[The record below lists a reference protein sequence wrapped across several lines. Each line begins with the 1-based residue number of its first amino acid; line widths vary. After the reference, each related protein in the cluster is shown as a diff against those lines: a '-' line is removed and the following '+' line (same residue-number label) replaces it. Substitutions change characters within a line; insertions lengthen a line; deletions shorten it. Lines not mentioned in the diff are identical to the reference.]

1 MKLSIRAKLIGTCGT
16 LLVLLA
22 ASTGLGVRELSTSND
37 RLDSIV
43 RGPAAAARLAAEVRG
58 AMAKASRVQRDLMLA
73 ANDSE
78 RQAAAAGIDA
88 RIQEREELRARLGKA
103 TDASVAKSLEELD
116 ATWRETL
123 AAEKEIRTLKMKA
136 TNELATKLALGDGR
150 TQTVAVELAL
160 HAVDAE
166 LGKRAVP
173 VPVSVVRALGTAAH
187 DVTAVESHETMMT
200 LLLDDKGIEGDNAL
214 AIASEKSLRAALSE
228 IAAASTTTPGE
239 HRAMEQLTAAVASW
253 STVHSKIR
261 ALAIENAEA
270 EATALSRAKYQP
282 TIDKGGKLADAIMK
296 SETDALDAARVSSTT
311 AYEGSRTLMLGGL
324 GLAFVVGIVLMLV
337 IVRYIVRAL
346 TAAADLARTVA
357 SGDLTRTVEVA
368 NDDEIGVVVTALNE
382 MVESLRVVASDVT
395 SAAGNVATG
404 SAQMSTTASQVAE
417 GASQQGAATEQ
428 TTAAMQQMGASVQQN
443 ADNAQQ
449 TDRLATKASSD
460 AQASGQAV
468 GETLTAMKHIAEKI
482 GLIEEIARKTD
493 LLALNAAVEAA
504 RAGEHGKGFA
514 VVASEVRK
522 LAERSSVAA
531 AEISQ
536 LSKSG
541 VALADGAGAMLTRLV
556 PDIRKTAELVQEVSS
571 ASREQNTGIEQTNKA
586 LQDLDRVTQQNAAA
600 AEQMAATAIELST
613 QAQQLQTA
621 VAFFKLDDHRAPRAT
636 RAAPVKATRPRG
648 MPAARP
654 GKPAPSRAVH
664 GRPSHAA
671 HGPVTSGHALTAPP
685 ANGRTAASGID
696 LDLGAAPGAADDA
709 HFESY

>member
-1 MKLSIRAKLIGTCGT
+1 MRLSIRAKLIGTCGT

-22 ASTGLGVRELSTSND
+22 GSTALGVRELSTSND

-58 AMAKASRVQRDLMLA
+58 AMAKVSRVQRDLMLA
-73 ANDSE
+73 ANDAE
-78 RQAAAAGIDA
+78 RQAAATAIDA

-103 TDASVAKSLEELD
+103 SDASMARSLEELD

-123 AAEKEIRTLKMKA
+123 TAEKEIRALKMKA
-136 TNELATKLALGDGR
+136 TNELATTLALGDGR
-150 TQTVAVELAL
+150 TQTAAVELAL

-166 LGKRAVP
+166 LGKRAAP
-173 VPVSVVRALGTAAH
+173 VPVSVVRALGTAAR
-187 DVTAVESHETMMT
+187 DLTAVESHETMMT
-200 LLLDDKGIEGDNAL
+200 LLLDNKGIDADNTL
-214 AIASEKSLRAALSE
+214 AVASEKSLRAAVSE
-228 IAAASTTTPGE
+228 IAAAATATPGE
-239 HRAMEQLTAAVASW
+239 HRAMEQLTTAIASW
-253 STVHSKIR
+253 SPVHNKVR

-282 TIDKGGKLADAIMK
+282 TVDKGGTIADSIMK
-296 SETDALDAARVSSTT
+296 SETDGLDAARLSSTT
-311 AYEGSRTLMLGGL
+311 AYAGSRVLMMGGL
-324 GLAFVVGIVLMLV
+324 VFAFITGIVLMLL

-346 TAAADLARTVA
+346 TSAADLARTVA
-357 SGDLTRTVEVA
+357 SGDLTRTVEIT
-368 NDDEIGVVVTALNE
+368 NDDEIGIVVAALNE
-382 MVESLRVVASDVT
+382 MVESLRVVARDVT

-404 SAQMSTTASQVAE
+404 SAQMSTTATQVAE

-449 TDRLATKASSD
+449 TDRLATKASTD
-460 AQASGQAV
+460 AQASGHAV
-468 GETLTAMKHIAEKI
+468 SETLLAMKHIAEKI

-536 LSKSG
+536 LSKNG

-556 PDIRKTAELVQEVSS
+556 PDIRKTAELVQEVSA

-600 AEQMAATAIELST
+600 AEQMAATASELSS
-613 QAQQLQTA
+613 QAQQLQGA
-621 VAFFKLDDHRAPRAT
+621 VAFFKLDDHRATSRAPRVVSTVRVGERSTSATT
-636 RAAPVKATRPRG
+636 RASAPAGRRAADGHGADGRPLDHRLADDHRF
-648 MPAARP
+648 AAR
-654 GKPAPSRAVH
+654 GSKPALSA
-664 GRPSHAA
+664 S
-671 HGPVTSGHALTAPP
+671 
-685 ANGRTAASGID
+685 NGD
-696 LDLGAAPGAADDA
+696 DDA
-709 HFESY
+709 LSGPH